1 MKFQNQKTLKSPV
14 SFASIGLHS
23 GKMIA
28 MRLCP
33 APADFGIVFKRIDVK
48 EDESLIPA
56 NYKNVVKTTLG
67 TVIANKAGVEVST
80 IEHLMAA
87 LWGCGVD
94 NALIEINGPEV
105 PIMDG
110 SSEPFIKLIE
120 TAGLVQQEAVRRVLV
135 IKDEI
140 RVGDDNRGAVLR
152 PHRGFKI
159 KFDIEFKDP
168 AIARQQAKFDFKRI
182 SFKDEI
188 GRARTFGFKEEVE
201 AMHKVGLG
209 RGGSLENA
217 IVVDSGKI
225 LNPEGLRFED
235 EFVRHK
241 ILDSVGDLF
250 TAGMPIMGE
259 FVGKKSGH
267 HTNNE
272 LLRALMDNQ
281 EAWEVLPSEKS
292 IVKAALPAA
301 NSALAGKFKPAPVI

>member
-1 MKFQNQKTLKSPV
+1 MKFHNQRTLKSPV
-14 SFASIGLHS
+14 SFSSVGLHT
-23 GKMIA
+23 GKMIS
-28 MRLCP
+28 MRLTP
-33 APADFGIVFKRIDVK
+33 APANFGIVFKRVDVK
-48 EDESLIPA
+48 EAESLIPA
-56 NYKNVVKTTLG
+56 SYKNVVKTTLG

-110 SSEPFIKLIE
+110 SSEPFIKLIDA
-120 TAGLVQQEAVRRVLV
+120 AGMVRQDSVRRVLV

-140 RVGDDNRGAVLR
+140 RVGDDARGAVLR

-159 KFDIEFKDP
+159 KFDIDFKDA
-168 AIARQQAKFDFKRI
+168 AINRQKVKFDFHKI
-182 SFKDEI
+182 SFKDDI
-188 GRARTFGFKEEVE
+188 ARARTFGFKDEVE
-201 AMHKVGLG
+201 AMHKAGLG

-217 IVVDSGKI
+217 IVVDNGKI
-225 LNPEGLRFED
+225 LNPEGLRFAD

-241 ILDSVGDLF
+241 VLDSVGDLF
-250 TAGMPIMGE
+250 TSGAHIMGE
-259 FVGKKSGH
+259 FVGNKSGH

-281 EAWEVLPSEKS
+281 YAWEM
-292 IVKAALPAA
+292 LPAEKA
-301 NSALAGKFKPAPVI
+301 PEKPILSKVIRPLSGGFPAPATA